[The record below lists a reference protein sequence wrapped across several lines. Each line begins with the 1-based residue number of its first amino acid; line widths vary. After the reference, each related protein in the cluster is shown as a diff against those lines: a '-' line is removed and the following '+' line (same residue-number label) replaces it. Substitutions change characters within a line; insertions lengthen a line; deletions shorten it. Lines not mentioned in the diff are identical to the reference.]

1 MIINQKHTSKGMY
14 EVNRVKVR
22 GSLDKPYYVKQA
34 VILFLVC
41 YALLGV
47 TMAVQHLTIYTDVVN
62 QTYTINGSDDAIIH
76 EDEPSDSACYT
87 SIQEPSQLTR
97 LLIGMTILSFVEM
110 VEQFI
115 GRYGVITKLR
125 NN

>member
-1 MIINQKHTSKGMY
+1 M
-14 EVNRVKVR
+14 
-22 GSLDKPYYVKQA
+22 
-34 VILFLVC
+34 
-41 YALLGV
+41 
-47 TMAVQHLTIYTDVVN
+47 
-62 QTYTINGSDDAIIH
+62 IH
-76 EDEPSDSACYT
+76 EDEPSDSAGYT
-87 SIQEPSQLTR
+87 PIQESSQLTR